1 MVTRIVRKPNSL
13 ERLDNL
19 PRFIGCEDKPVPKN
33 NKSSLRDVTVN
44 DGTHIN
50 GVFPFPLKSRLRKH
64 PIDLIGD
71 NQKYYIP
78 EGGPCWWYLVSRS
91 ACYRAMDYRLQENES
106 HVAEEDDM
114 AVMKVLSTGREG
126 EAVAELEAAF
136 CWWPACLAPADRRC
150 PGQGRRRSG
159 PAVLQ
164 VRPMQWPPLSF
175 RCKAQ

>member
-1 MVTRIVRKPNSL
+1 MVFDGWNAYYVNFMFHHISGIPRHRFAVMRNEVERVYSTMVTRIVRKPNSL

-78 EGGPCWWYLVSRS
+78 EGGPLLRIHLTPLHVTLNK
-91 ACYRAMDYRLQENES
+91 AADYTFKAIKRGW
-106 HVAEEDDM
+106 VKEEDI
-114 AVMKVLSTGREG
+114 KTSTEVTR
-126 EAVAELEAAF
+126 
-136 CWWPACLAPADRRC
+136 
-150 PGQGRRRSG
+150 
-159 PAVLQ
+159 
-164 VRPMQWPPLSF
+164 
-175 RCKAQ
+175 